1 MPWNV
6 AQTTQLPQQKL
17 DYEWMTP
24 LIAATGAKND
34 QAVAAKA
41 LSEATDYAKSQKR
54 KMYESRFKAG
64 KLLRTGGYDLSTGD
78 RMEIDPE
85 VLSQK
90 LEAGAYVDS
99 DGNLHDSE
107 DAYGVY
113 AKDRVQRELQREQQR
128 ALDGVAVAGDTRRTN
143 DRAELE
149 RYLDSMGVAP
159 DKKAE
164 ALHNWDS
171 NNANYD
177 ELDAWSAKTPSK
189 SKKFGNL
196 GKIMK
201 SLREESAKAE
211 AKGKNSLSEKMSVGS
226 YDKTKGITGA
236 WLENII
242 KGNIERDI
250 PQPDL
255 ENQARLE
262 YLQRTAGD
270 RLQEL
275 FAGGKDIAG
284 GEIES
289 LQKLIDAQDK
299 RASEG
304 QTRRDLSLNTLAGQS
319 MAIEGRRESASAD
332 RNLKAKIAADR
343 LAMGMARI
351 DSNEWIAQLN
361 NNTRMT
367 VAQRNAVSNISTALA
382 TSSKMGFTRTPE
394 EALAFIDNA
403 VSRDPAL
410 RNQVGVNLK
419 HSARKAFGAISPTT
433 GQRTDTQ
440 TDVVEETWG
449 GFGPDKKK
457 TVTNTTIDPG
467 GIYDP
472 TSNEVLTPAQVIE
485 RAAGSVSGQRKSS
498 QAKSKKAKSP
508 AKGDAKLTDKDVADI
523 LANMKKRK

>member
-17 DYEWMTP
+17 DYSWMTP
-24 LIAATGAKND
+24 LIAATGSKND

-64 KLLRTGGYDLSTGD
+64 KLLRTGGYDLSTGEKMD
-78 RMEIDPE
+78 IDPE
-85 VLSQK
+85 LLAQK

-113 AKDRVQRELQREQQR
+113 SKDRVQRELQREQQR
-128 ALDGVAVAGDTRRTN
+128 AIEGVAVAGDTRRTN

-149 RYLDSMGVAP
+149 KYLDSMGVAP

-164 ALHNWDS
+164 ALHNWD
-171 NNANYD
+171 NNNTNYD
-177 ELDAWSAKTPSK
+177 ELDAWSAKTTSK

-201 SLREESAKAE
+201 NLREESAKAE

-262 YLQRTAGD
+262 FLQRTAGD

-299 RASEG
+299 RSTEA

-332 RNLKAKIAADR
+332 RGLKAKIAADR

-351 DSNEWIAQLN
+351 ESNEWIAQLN
-361 NNTRMT
+361 NNTRLT
-367 VAQRNAVSNISTALA
+367 VAQRNSLANISTAIA
-382 TSSKMGFTRTPE
+382 TSSKMGLIQTPE
-394 EALAFIDNA
+394 QAMAFIDNA
-403 VSRDPAL
+403 IYRDPAL
-410 RNQVGVNLK
+410 RNQVGANAR
-419 HSARKAFGAISPTT
+419 HSLMKMFGAISPTT
-433 GQRTDTQ
+433 GQRTDDTKE
-440 TDVVEETWG
+440 VIEETWG

-472 TSNEVLTPAQVIE
+472 ATGGVLSPAEVIK
-485 RAAGSVSGQRKSS
+485 RSAGGISGQQKASTGT
-498 QAKSKKAKSP
+498 SKKKA
-508 AKGDAKLTDKDVADI
+508 AKGKKLPLEGVT
-523 LANMKKRK
+523 L